1 MLSFEIFFTETILY
15 RALLKNVSYANEIKL
30 TVYFTFFFWLH
41 GLYVLVKNKCVSKI
55 WQDTNLLINV

>member
-30 TVYFTFFFWLH
+30 TVYS
-41 GLYVLVKNKCVSKI
+41 CVSKI
-55 WQDTNLLINV
+55 WQDTNLLMCKFLLLTNTYSPYS

>member
-30 TVYFTFFFWLH
+30 TVYS
-41 GLYVLVKNKCVSKI
+41 CVSKI
-55 WQDTNLLINV
+55 WQDTNLLMCKFVFLTNTYNSPYS

>member
-30 TVYFTFFFWLH
+30 TVYFTFFLTAWTICISQKQMCIEDLAR
-41 GLYVLVKNKCVSKI
+41 Y
-55 WQDTNLLINV
+55 